1 MQKTNDLYE
10 DCVAAGLETDN
21 HESDLYI
28 KESPKARELLK
39 FGGMIVQSAS
49 LVQLTELFGLT
60 SLSCTLPG
68 GRNVKQV
75 EFSPPSLER
84 NR

>member
-39 FGGMIVQSAS
+39 IWGYDSPKRFISPIDGALWLDIPFMYSPWWKKRQAS
-49 LVQLTELFGLT
+49 
-60 SLSCTLPG
+60 
-68 GRNVKQV
+68 
-75 EFSPPSLER
+75 
-84 NR
+84 